1 MKRKSILGI
10 VAAAVV
16 AGGCTGR
23 LADKIQDGDDYRGV
37 MEETVKRIKETGK
50 IEYDVRSKAWAVYE
64 TEKDGR
70 VHEWSYVE
78 IDYPED
84 PYCGSQYVYYLGK
97 EFRFAYDGTRR
108 LRPVLEGEGYEMDS
122 LFHLG
127 SLTGKARAVGVP
139 FYHCCGRILEYA
151 LNPTD
156 SADVALRDEDGS
168 VVVEVTAY
176 PEKGIELIF
185 SMASL
190 DPHIENPTA
199 VDNRSKWT
207 VYIDKKMGLPWRYVR
222 DVDEGECCSREI
234 IGIRKKG
241 ETGKKGETPMSVYDM
256 LPAGAKLRKIGV
268 EEGDETGEKG
278 KREEKGARES
288 SALIGKM
295 APEWTLR
302 DTEGRRH
309 SLGDY
314 RGRWLLIEFT
324 SCRGCGACIMAQPF
338 VSQMSTGREGGI
350 EGLEVVSIDCN
361 NDKEACKRYVE
372 NKGVDYTYLVGE
384 KGVHEAYTK
393 FMVTPDFYLVDKEG
407 IVRYVSVG
415 FGDDSTMRREIEK
428 VMRAGK

>member
-23 LADKIQDGDDYRGV
+23 LADKIQDGDDYRDV

-50 IEYDVRSKAWAVYE
+50 IAYDERVRSWAPYE
-64 TEKDGR
+64 TEQQGR
-70 VHEWSYVE
+70 VREYRYVE

-84 PYCGSQYVYYLGK
+84 PYCGSQYV
-97 EFRFAYDGTRR
+97 FRIDTFIIAYDGTRR
-108 LRPVLEGEGYEMDS
+108 LRTALEGEGYEMDS

-190 DPHIENPTA
+190 DPHIENPYV
-199 VDNRSKWT
+199 VDNTSKWT
-207 VYIDKKMGLPWRYVR
+207 VCIDKNTGLPWKYTRICEYDCTSEEVLR
-222 DVDEGECCSREI
+222 ID
-234 IGIRKKG
+234 KG
-241 ETGKKGETPMSVYDM
+241 ESEKIKVPMSVYDFV
-256 LPAGAKLRKIGV
+256 PKGAKVRKIGV
-268 EEGDETGEKG
+268 DDKVAGNGEGNDGGETS
-278 KREEKGARES
+278 ASS
-288 SALIGKM
+288 SAEMIGKM
-295 APEWTLR
+295 APEWTLS

-324 SCRGCGACIMAQPF
+324 SCRGCGACIKAQPF
-338 VSQMSTGREGGI
+338 VSQMSKGREGGI

-415 FGDDSTMRREIEK
+415 FGNDSTMRREIEK